1 MEKDPKQVS
10 LSLELALL
18 AERTQGQ
25 DEDSRT
31 WRSHIHLRFDEVSR
45 GLWPPT
51 QVSLVFA

>member
-31 WRSHIHLRFDEVSR
+31 HIHLRFDGVSR

-51 QVSLVFA
+51 QVSLVSA